1 MTKTE
6 YSVILFPH
14 FSREAMPMKEFI
26 MSNIFICAVAGD
38 LWDYKIRN
46 PVIIAGWITAVCL
59 NTVANG
65 FYGIL
70 NTIFCIIIT
79 ILIGFPVFMTGGIG
93 AGDIKLMSVIGGMY
107 GLAFLAKVAMLFLI
121 MAGAVSLVKL
131 IRKRTLILRIKA
143 FIYYLLHI
151 RDAGS
156 RYYCMKRD
164 GSEFAICL
172 APVMAAAYF
181 ITLFF

>member
-1 MTKTE
+1 MTKAE

-14 FSREAMPMKEFI
+14 FSREAMAMKEFI
-26 MSNIFICAVAGD
+26 MLNVFICAVAGD
-38 LWDYKIRN
+38 LWDYKIKN
-46 PVIIAGWITAVCL
+46 HVIIAGWVTAVCL
-59 NTVANG
+59 NTITNG

-70 NTIFCIIIT
+70 NTILCIMIT

-107 GLAFLAKVAMLFLI
+107 GLVFLAKVAMLFLI

-131 IRKRTLILRIKA
+131 IRKRALISRTKA

-156 RYYCMKRD
+156 RYYCIGRD
-164 GSEFAICL
+164 GSEFTICL

>member
-1 MTKTE
+1 MTKSE

-14 FSREAMPMKEFI
+14 FGREAIPMKEFI
-26 MSNIFICAVAGD
+26 MLNVFICAVAGD

-46 PVIIAGWITAVCL
+46 PVIIAGWVTALCL
-59 NTVANG
+59 NTVTNG

-70 NTIFCIIIT
+70 NTVFCIIIT

-107 GLAFLAKVAMLFLI
+107 GLAFLAKVSMLFLI

-131 IRKRTLILRIKA
+131 IRKRALISRTKA
-143 FIYYLLHI
+143 FIYYILHI
-151 RDAGS
+151 HNMDS
-156 RYYCMKRD
+156 RYYCMERD
-164 GSEFAICL
+164 GSGFAICL